1 MANTLNSADQAVT
14 GASNIK
20 LLALDVDGVLTDGT
34 LYFYA
39 DGDTLKAFNSLD
51 GHGLKMLRSVGIA
64 IAIITGRTSRI
75 VEMRSAE
82 LGIDVL
88 LQGREDKLTAL
99 NEVCEQ
105 LNLTLGQAAYMG
117 DDLPDLA
124 AIQAAGLGISVP
136 NAATG
141 VAEQADL
148 VTSAYGGRGA
158 VREACE
164 QILQAKGYWQDI
176 ARSYQLEPT
185 NNG

>member
-1 MANTLNSADQAVT
+1 MGNKINSTDNAAVNVT
-14 GASNIK
+14 DIK

-34 LYFYA
+34 LYFGI
-39 DGDTLKAFNSLD
+39 DGDMLKAFNSLD
-51 GHGLKMLRSVGIA
+51 GHGLKMLHSVGIS

-75 VEMRSAE
+75 VEQRAAE

-99 NEVCEQ
+99 SEVCEQ
-105 LNLTLGQAAYMG
+105 LNLTLDQAAYMG

-141 VAEQADL
+141 VAERADM
-148 VTSAYGGRGA
+148 VTRASGGKGA

-164 QILQAKGYWQDI
+164 RILQAQGYWQDI
-176 ARSYQLEPT
+176 ETSYRMEPGV
-185 NNG
+185 NG